1 MTTKKSPQKQM
12 ETILEM
18 LKELIFTVS
27 NVDQAIQDNSVS
39 EYESENGIVVFT
51 TILLDLKQRRYV
63 FYRSAYTHYLI
74 TKTTNIDVRDNLFN
88 ARYVVHP
95 DDIEFFFETQIIIL
109 NLLQQLAPFKTKS
122 FMAVFTIRLL
132 EKDGN
137 YKSYLCHLCVKKE
150 DANGKSWILKIEAER
165 QLNDNFPTFRKF
177 FAASDDYT
185 ETHEQSLFL
194 QNLQLTSQQLEIL
207 KLKMHKQSASQIAA
221 TFGISVKTVTTHYSN
236 INDKMK
242 LDAIDISAR
251 VAKAMGWIN

>member
-1 MTTKKSPQKQM
+1 M
-12 ETILEM
+12 EIILEM
-18 LKELIFTVS
+18 LKKLIFTVS

-39 EYESENGIVVFT
+39 ELESENGIVAFT
-51 TILLDLKQRRYV
+51 TVLLDLKKRRHV
-63 FYRSAYTHYLI
+63 FYRSAYTHYLK

-88 ARYVVHP
+88 PYHVVHP
-95 DDIEFFFETQIIIL
+95 NDIEFFFETQIIIL
-109 NLLQQLAPFKTKS
+109 NLLQQLSPFKTKS
-122 FMAVFTIRLL
+122 FMAVFTLKLL
-132 EKDGN
+132 EKDGK
-137 YKSYLCHLCVKKE
+137 YKTYLCHVCVKKE

-165 QLNDNFPTFRKF
+165 QPNDNFPTFRKF

-194 QNLQLTSQQLEIL
+194 QNLQLTMQHLEIL

-221 TFGISVKTVTTHYSN
+221 TQGISVKTVTTHYSN

-251 VAKAMGWIN
+251 VAKAIGWIN

>member
-1 MTTKKSPQKQM
+1 M
-12 ETILEM
+12 EIILEM
-18 LKELIFTVS
+18 LKKLIFTVS

-39 EYESENGIVVFT
+39 ELESENGIVAFT
-51 TILLDLKQRRYV
+51 TVLLDLKKRRHV
-63 FYRSAYTHYLI
+63 FYRSAYTHYLK

-88 ARYVVHP
+88 PYHVAHP
-95 DDIEFFFETQIIIL
+95 NDIEFFFETQIIIL
-109 NLLQQLAPFKTKS
+109 NLLEQLPPFKTKS
-122 FMAVFTIRLL
+122 FMAVFTLKLL
-132 EKDGN
+132 EKDGK
-137 YKSYLCHLCVKKE
+137 YKTYLCHVCVKKE

-165 QLNDNFPTFRKF
+165 QPNDNFPTFRKF

-194 QNLQLTSQQLEIL
+194 QNLQLTMQHLEIL

-221 TFGISVKTVTTHYSN
+221 MQGISVKTVTTHYSN

-251 VAKAMGWIN
+251 VAKAIGWIN